1 MSCGKPHATDCSEVI
16 ERVYLYL
23 DGEAD
28 DHDCA
33 RIREHLD
40 ECSPCLAQYGL
51 EQEVKALVARSCGS
65 DDVPEDLR
73 GRVMARLT
81 EVRVEITRT
90 EFRVEG

>member
-1 MSCGKPHATDCSEVI
+1 MSCGKPHATDCSDVI

-28 DHDCA
+28 DFDCS

-51 EQEVKALVARSCGS
+51 EQEVKTLVPAPAEATMC
-65 DDVPEDLR
+65 LR
-73 GRVMARLT
+73 IYVSESWLA
-81 EVRVEITRT
+81 
-90 EFRVEG
+90 